1 MIITIDGPAGS
12 GKGTLAKKL
21 AEVLDFYHLDTGLLY
36 RGVAFVAQQMG
47 TDITNE
53 DDLVEIASNLQLT
66 QLNKLVLSN
75 ENIGRAASDMARLA
89 RVRIAL
95 LAKQRKVAHHPPL
108 SKLGAVLDG
117 RDTGTIVCPDANIKF
132 FLTASLAERANRRLA
147 ELRAV
152 GSEIDFDTV
161 YAMLAAR
168 DEQDANRVVAPM
180 KKAADAIEIDTTTM
194 DSDELLHVTHN
205 IVKDYCKSNNIIK
218 TVVEA

>member
-75 ENIGRAASDMARLA
+75 ENIGRAASDIARLA

-95 LAKQRKVAHHPPL
+95 LDKQRKVAHHPPL

-132 FLTASLAERANRRLA
+132 FLTASLAAFLVA
-147 ELRAV
+147 CLLVLRV
-152 GSEIDFDTV
+152 FSMGSSGMLNAIQALSVQLRE
-161 YAMLAAR
+161 AMT
-168 DEQDANRVVAPM
+168 
-180 KKAADAIEIDTTTM
+180 I
-194 DSDELLHVTHN
+194 
-205 IVKDYCKSNNIIK
+205 
-218 TVVEA
+218 